1 MMTLEELQNK
11 MIEQLKTRPWLMPQD
26 YHVADAV
33 VWLSA
38 QIQHANRLGYLRG
51 YKSAAANLK
60 FEQKQR
66 SKREAKKLHKQKIR
80 SFYNL

>member
-11 MIEQLKTRPWLMPQD
+11 MIGQLKTRPWLMPQD
-26 YHVADAV
+26 YHVADAA

-38 QIQHANRLGYLRG
+38 QIHHANRLGYLRG
-51 YKSAAANLK
+51 IKDAVANFK

-66 SKREAKKLHKQKIR
+66 EKRKIKNPHKQKIR
-80 SFYNL
+80 SFSNF